1 MSKNPK
7 RPREWVLVFYRPV
20 GEFENGER
28 RMLNPPRITKR
39 RFYTENAARK
49 SVCAQWRPP
58 WKAFV
63 HRKGRAP
70 KRVTEIQIN
79 YSAE

>member
-1 MSKNPK
+1 MSKRPK
-7 RPREWVLVFYRPV
+7 PKWVLVFYRAV
-20 GEFENGER
+20 GEFKDGER
-28 RMLNPPRITKR
+28 KMLSPPRITKR

-58 WKAFV
+58 FKAFV
-63 HRKGRAP
+63 YKGRAP

-79 YSAE
+79 YPAE